1 MIVFFLLAAAAAAI
15 YAPHLWAKHVLAKHS
30 YIREGF
36 PGTGIELA
44 RHLVD
49 RLGIDGVR
57 VEGTDLADHYD
68 PLEKTVR
75 LNRLRCGNKSLT
87 AVVVAVHEVGH
98 ALQDSVGYR
107 PLHLRTIWVSR
118 ARIIE
123 KMGAALMLAIPVFAG
138 LTRAP
143 SVGLL
148 TFLGGLI
155 SLGFPVV
162 VHMLTLPVEWDAS
175 FKRALPILERNLPRE
190 DLPAARSILKACAL
204 TYVAASLASLLNL
217 YRWIRILRR

>member
-1 MIVFFLLAAAAAAI
+1 MAVVFLLVGVTAAI
-15 YAPHLWAKHVLAKHS
+15 YVPHLWAKHVLNKHS
-30 YIREGF
+30 YIRENL

-44 RHLVD
+44 QHLVD

-57 VEGTDLADHYD
+57 VEGTELPDHYD

-75 LNRLRCGNKSLT
+75 LNLENCDKKSLT

-98 ALQDSVGYR
+98 AIQDSVGYR
-107 PLHLRTIWVSR
+107 PLYLRTKWVIR
-118 ARIIE
+118 AQVVE
-123 KMGAALMLAIPVFAG
+123 KIGVGLMMAIPVFAG
-138 LTRAP
+138 LTRTP
-143 SVGLL
+143 SVGFL

-175 FKRALPILERNLPRE
+175 FKRALPILERNLPGK
-190 DLPAARSILKACAL
+190 DLPAAKTILTACAL